1 MRIALAIL
9 LLAALV
15 SFGAPLA
22 WGASSYTE
30 NPGLG
35 ESVDLALRWAS
46 QENGSAHLQPE
57 RVAQPVEVRC
67 YTSGPAFDRS
77 ALALGLPD
85 SVLPTLEAYWDGGS
99 TIHIRPQTCMQ
110 AMRFAGGTITPLTAS
125 SYETILHESLHR
137 QGFRN
142 EHLTETYALGSMWAA
157 GMMVRDRKLHEEG
170 WTPTNAQLEQ
180 SGRLAFYYA
189 VDWNHLDS
197 QGPYRVATS
206 EALHARVMTW
216 AAIG

>member
-1 MRIALAIL
+1 VPSRVVAL
-9 LLAALV
+9 
-15 SFGAPLA
+15 
-22 WGASSYTE
+22 
-30 NPGLG
+30 
-35 ESVDLALRWAS
+35 
-46 QENGSAHLQPE
+46 
-57 RVAQPVEVRC
+57 C
-67 YTSGPAFDRS
+67 Y
-77 ALALGLPD
+77 
-85 SVLPTLEAYWDGGS
+85 
-99 TIHIRPQTCMQ
+99 
-110 AMRFAGGTITPLTAS
+110 
-125 SYETILHESLHR
+125 
-137 QGFRN
+137 

-170 WTPTNAQLEQ
+170 RTPTNAQLEQ